1 MSRKLLLFSVL
12 TAWGIAASAQSG
24 QGPVKAPLGKAIDH
38 TAANAAKNPQSEGLG
53 NANAQQTR
61 NQERFI
67 AKHIDNQVAASSA
80 QAAGGQA
87 RKGQGPVKAPLG
99 KAIDHTAANAAKNPQ
114 SEGLGNA
121 NAQQTRNQERFIAK
135 HIDGRVSGPERV
147 ERVERVER
155 AERPERV
162 ERVER
167 PERVERVERVERPS
181 RPERAERPERPGK
194 GR

>member
-12 TAWGIAASAQSG
+12 TAWGIAASAQS
-24 QGPVKAPLGKAIDH
+24 
-38 TAANAAKNPQSEGLG
+38 
-53 NANAQQTR
+53 
-61 NQERFI
+61 
-67 AKHIDNQVAASSA
+67 
-80 QAAGGQA
+80 
-87 RKGQGPVKAPLG
+87 GQGPVKAPLG

-181 RPERAERPERPGK
+181 RPERADRPERPGK